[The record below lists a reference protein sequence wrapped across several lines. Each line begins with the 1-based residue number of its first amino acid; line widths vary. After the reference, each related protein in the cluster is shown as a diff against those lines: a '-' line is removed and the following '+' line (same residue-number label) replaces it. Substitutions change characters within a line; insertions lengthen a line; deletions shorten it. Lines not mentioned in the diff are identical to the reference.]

1 MEAIFFMSYFLHKSP
16 FWLRSLFPKYIWRQP
31 IVKGEPSIYLTFDD
45 GPIPEITPWVLE
57 QLAAYQAQATFFCIG
72 DNVRKHPAVF
82 RRLQADGHAIGN
94 HTFNHLKGWK
104 TPVSTYVDNA
114 RRCEDYLQT
123 NLFRP
128 PYGRIKKAQAEILS
142 RANYKIIMWDVLVGD
157 WSANLTAEDC
167 LKACL
172 KHSCDGS
179 IIVFHDSLK
188 AEEKLRYVLP
198 KVLEHFHKLGY
209 SFKALG

>member
-1 MEAIFFMSYFLHKSP
+1 MRYFLHTSP
-16 FWLRSLFPKYIWRQP
+16 FWLRFWFPQYIWRKPKKEGQ
-31 IVKGEPSIYLTFDD
+31 PSIYLSFDD
-45 GPIPEITPWVLE
+45 GPIPQVTPWVLE
-57 QLAAYQAQATFFCIG
+57 QLKAYQAQATFFCIG
-72 DNVRKHPAVF
+72 DNVRKHPEVF
-82 RRLQADGHAIGN
+82 KRLLADGHSIGN

-104 TPVSTYVDNA
+104 TEVSTYVDNV
-114 RRCEDYLQT
+114 RQCEDYFQT
-123 NLFRP
+123 ELFRP

-157 WSANLTAEDC
+157 WSQQLSAEDC

-172 KHSCDGS
+172 KYGRDGS

-198 KVLEHFHKLGY
+198 KVLKHFSQLGY
-209 SFKALG
+209 SFKGLS